1 MHLLDE
7 SNDVLKLLLQVV
19 EALGLDEDTYQAFVS
34 APLCSEP
41 LISCSRFHH
50 SSAVLLGSAAHAT
63 FPDMHVSASAGLE
76 VGTGKACTS
85 LTGTT

>member
-1 MHLLDE
+1 MD
-7 SNDVLKLLLQVV
+7 
-19 EALGLDEDTYQAFVS
+19 ADTYQAFVA

-50 SSAVLLGSAAHAT
+50 NSAVLLGSAAHAT

-76 VGTGKACTS
+76 VRAAPWLRKIQVGRHLPS
-85 LTGTT
+85 N

>member
-1 MHLLDE
+1 M
-7 SNDVLKLLLQVV
+7 LKVV
-19 EALGLDEDTYQAFVS
+19 EALGMDKGTYQAFVS

-63 FPDMHVSASAGLE
+63 FPDMHISASAGLE
-76 VGTGKACTS
+76 VGTGKARTS
-85 LTGTT
+85 LTGSA

>member
-1 MHLLDE
+1 M
-7 SNDVLKLLLQVV
+7 
-19 EALGLDEDTYQAFVS
+19 DTGAYQDFVS

-50 SSAVLLGSAAHAT
+50 NNAVLLGSAAHAT

-76 VGTGKACTS
+76 VSPAFLSYDGTSVLITV
-85 LTGTT
+85 